1 MKLYI
6 VTNKDIEMSPAKL
19 GVQIGHACTTFTLDN
34 YNTESF
40 CEWFNK
46 DNQVKIILKASEKH
60 LLKLEE
66 EGYITIRDAGKTEL
80 EPDTLTCV
88 VLGLGDKEKFLQ
100 EIKEFKRW
108 RLA

>member
-6 VTNKDIEMSPAKL
+6 VINKDINMSTAKL

-34 YNTESF
+34 FLLPDFLKWYKEQ
-40 CEWFNK
+40 
-46 DNQVKIILKASEKH
+46 NQVKILLEAPEKQ

-66 EGYITIRDAGKTEL
+66 LGYITIRDAGKTEL
-80 EPDTLTCV
+80 EPNTLTCV
-88 VLGLGDKEKFLQ
+88 VLGLGDKEKFTDK
-100 EIKEFKRW
+100 IKEFKRW